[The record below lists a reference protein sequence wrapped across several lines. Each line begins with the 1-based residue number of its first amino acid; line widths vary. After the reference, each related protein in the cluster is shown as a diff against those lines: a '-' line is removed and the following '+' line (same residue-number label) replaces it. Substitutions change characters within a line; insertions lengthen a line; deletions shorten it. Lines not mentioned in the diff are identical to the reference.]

1 MEWAGTA
8 GGVECAG
15 TAGRVEWVGT
25 VGGTSQSPA
34 VTGGMGL
41 VREESSTF
49 KDTVRGGGLAMGRA
63 EDEDD
68 DEDDDDDEEEGAE
81 EGTGASSVEEEE
93 EAISHLGGRMA
104 CLGGG
109 CDSLVEV
116 HTGLG
121 SGTNRTPSDPKGE
134 HKTHAQTYI
143 NTANKIHTSAQR
155 SHNGRHKYIR
165 HSM

>member
-1 MEWAGTA
+1 M
-8 GGVECAG
+8 GG
-15 TAGRVEWVGT
+15 
-25 VGGTSQSPA
+25 
-34 VTGGMGL
+34 
-41 VREESSTF
+41 
-49 KDTVRGGGLAMGRA
+49 A

-68 DEDDDDDEEEGAE
+68 DEDADEDEEEGGE
-81 EGTGASSVEEEE
+81 DGTGGSSVEEE

-121 SGTNRTPSDPKGE
+121 SGTNRTPSDPNGE

-143 NTANKIHTSAQR
+143 NTANKIHTSAQNI
-155 SHNGRHKYIR
+155 HNGRHKYIR
-165 HSM
+165 HSNGSEVQERIKDPMKSKWEFFWLLFKLLKDIHRTAQL